1 MNFEEIAEKVKA
13 VGPIKPHMKPLLNL
27 TMAVGISST
36 LLMSLGGDNKNIEGT
51 PFTGETIEII
61 ENYENLSK
69 VDLIKIISQGEGKR
83 IINQEEMSKKD
94 YIYNITEDMSKKEIL
109 NKYVNFVYS
118 TNKDLTKMSKT
129 INEEIMNVYTNK
141 VQLETSGTADYKVSN
156 FLEQKMIKYMEEKKI
171 SIDELKSQFKKGKE
185 KTTINIIS
193 AIGEMAKKIKS
204 LNQDI
209 IAYTADGDSVG
220 NITRIDKDFKTVAE
234 MSEIIKSILNNSEI
248 FNNLQPKGQ
257 EIHKTTTEM
266 MTDAIRVGK
275 NYTSQYSIV
284 DYNNETMGPDGVNNK
299 INGRLF

>member
-1 MNFEEIAEKVKA
+1 MNLKKIAEEVEA
-13 VGPIKPHMKPLLNL
+13 VGKMTPEMKTLLKF

-141 VQLETSGTADYKVSN
+141 VQLETSGTADYRVSN
-156 FLEQKMIKYMEEKKI
+156 FLEQQMIKYMEEKKI

-185 KTTINIIS
+185 KTTINIIN
-193 AIGEMAKKIKS
+193 AIGEMAIKITS
-204 LNQDI
+204 FNQDVI
-209 IAYTADGDSVG
+209 VCTADSDSVG
-220 NITRIDKDFKTVAE
+220 NIKKINRDVKTVEE

-266 MTDAIRVGK
+266 MTDAIKVGK
-275 NYTSQYSIV
+275 NYTSQYSNV
-284 DYNNETMGPDGVNNK
+284 DNNNETMGPDGVNNK